1 MERFKNDKSRLY
13 EIIKSME
20 KVQATLTAIR
30 FEDFIKGAAAREEIA
45 SQLRRTGGIAKQLSE
60 DFKLSYEYINWN
72 FLQELAF
79 VTYNAD
85 DKEIGPY
92 TLWYMVENDLPI
104 IKDQLYEITAVLED
118 KGDDAFYI

>member
-1 MERFKNDKSRLY
+1 
-13 EIIKSME
+13 
-20 KVQATLTAIR
+20 VQQPGKKLPLSSG
-30 FEDFIKGAAAREEIA
+30 E
-45 SQLRRTGGIAKQLSE
+45 IAKQLSE

-85 DKEIGPY
+85 DKEIDPY

-104 IKDQLYEITAVLED
+104 IKDQLYEITGVLED